1 VSHHPPV
8 SAFFVTNRQEG
19 FTVSSTILAKSKFY
33 GNSTSAILEGT
44 ATLSLL
50 PRGEEYFMTMPYAHC
65 KGILMGT
72 MTVELG
78 GKVTIECTKTG
89 YSTEIEF
96 KLRVN
101 LEKQFFYESSCWLR
115 IYWPTKIVNATLS
128 FNLRENYERCGH
140 LQMCPNSRLFLL
152 FLCNS

>member
-1 VSHHPPV
+1 M
-8 SAFFVTNRQEG
+8 TNRQEG
-19 FTVSSTILAKSKFY
+19 FTVASTILAKSKFY

-96 KLRVN
+96 KLRVS
-101 LEKQFFYESSCWLR
+101 LKLSYRRGTFY
-115 IYWPTKIVNATLS
+115 A
-128 FNLRENYERCGH
+128 
-140 LQMCPNSRLFLL
+140 
-152 FLCNS
+152 